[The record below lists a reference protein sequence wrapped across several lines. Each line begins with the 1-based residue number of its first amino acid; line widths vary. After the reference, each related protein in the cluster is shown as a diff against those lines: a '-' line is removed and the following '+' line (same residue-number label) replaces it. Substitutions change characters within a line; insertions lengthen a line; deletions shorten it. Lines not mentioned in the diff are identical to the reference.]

1 MDKKSK
7 HTKTRNNLIFEIGN
21 LVVFTVDA
29 IDISIRDKE
38 KIWIIKDFV
47 NKTPEEF
54 SIYDYVITDG
64 NEDIVAIEYE
74 LKLLREE

>member
-1 MDKKSK
+1 MDKKHEHFK
-7 HTKTRNNLIFEIGN
+7 IKNNLIFQIGN

-29 IDISIRDKE
+29 VDISTCDKE

>member
-1 MDKKSK
+1 LDKKSK
-7 HTKTRNNLIFEIGN
+7 HIKARNNLIFEIGN